1 MENKNDKSSDAKLD
15 KSSDAKE
22 KPLMIVKGETWV
34 KKIYSGGHFE
44 MEFLRNK
51 IKIIKNKIKF
61 KACLSS

>member
-1 MENKNDKSSDAKLD
+1 MQNNVKVNGKILSAYSSN
-15 KSSDAKE
+15 E

-34 KKIYSGGHFE
+34 KKIYSGGQFE

-51 IKIIKNKIKF
+51 NKIIKNKNKF